1 MGGTALSKLGVQTRR
16 VDRKEYFEI
25 SNEVTSILGRQ
36 WFLSANVIPS
46 YLEKESFGDLD
57 VLIPI
62 DTKNLDLSKV
72 RDLAALI
79 ATSFKSNAFVQNGN
93 IVSLDYKEFQV
104 DLIFCPETEF
114 SYSYNYFSWNDLGN
128 FVGRVAHRLGFKH
141 GHDGL
146 WYVLRDPNNH
156 DRVIEEI
163 LVTRDYNLALE
174 FLGYPSGFSA
184 TSFKTKED
192 VFDYAMRSHY
202 FDPASFLLGNR
213 SYAARVRDK
222 KRAMYSGMLEYI
234 RQKFPNL
241 TEDAKPVEV
250 SKAFHLN
257 RAFDFFRKSSG
268 PRNFELRFNDAL
280 EVFIRAEALK
290 QKFNG
295 DTVSLA
301 CGKSGKEL
309 GAVMAKL
316 REIFDEYKLQDFVTM
331 LDEKGAIAFFKIL
344 IEANFKNENT
354 K

>member
-1 MGGTALSKLGVQTRR
+1 MGGTALSKRGVHTRR

-93 IVSLDYKEFQV
+93 IVSLDYKDFQV
-104 DLIFCPETEF
+104 DLIFCPLTEF
-114 SYSYNYFSWNDLGN
+114 SYTLNYFSWNDLGN

-213 SYAARVRDK
+213 SYSVRVRDK
-222 KRAMYSGMLEYI
+222 KRAMHSGMLEYI
-234 RQKFPNL
+234 KQIFPDL
-241 TEDAKPVEV
+241 TEDSKPVEV
-250 SKAFHLN
+250 NKAFHLN
-257 RAFDFFRKSSG
+257 RAFDFFHG
-268 PRNFELRFNDAL
+268 QNFEHRFMDAL
-280 EVFIRAEALK
+280 EKFNRVEALK
-290 QKFNG
+290 KKFNG
-295 DTVSLA
+295 DTVFLA

-309 GAVMAKL
+309 GAVMTKL
-316 REIFDEYKLQDFVTM
+316 REIFDEYKLQDFVTA
-331 LDEKGAIAFFKIL
+331 LEEKDAISFFKLL
-344 IEANFKNENT
+344 IDANFKNENT